1 MNEDWTKDSWIIT
14 TIVKKM
20 SFVFSRYA
28 YQKGSQQ
35 KVYEP
40 FISLHTLHYLVKLEI
55 VARYRFL

>member
-35 KVYEP
+35 KVYVY
-40 FISLHTLHYLVKLEI
+40 FTLRH
-55 VARYRFL
+55 